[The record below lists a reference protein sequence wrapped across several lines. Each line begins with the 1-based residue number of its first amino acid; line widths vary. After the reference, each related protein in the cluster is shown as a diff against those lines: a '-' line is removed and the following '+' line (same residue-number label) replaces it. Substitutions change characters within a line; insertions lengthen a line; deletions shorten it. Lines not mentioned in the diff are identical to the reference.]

1 MHGLAINVT
10 SDLSNYERI
19 IPCGITVEG
28 KGVCSVKQSN
38 PVATVDIMLDA
49 FLKSFGHIF
58 DLEYE
63 RCSLSSLKGTMD
75 MYPTLSGA
83 KLDKVIE

>member
-28 KGVCSVKQSN
+28 KGVCSVEQSN
-38 PVATVDIMLDA
+38 PIATVDRILDS
-49 FLKSFGHIF
+49 FLKSFGQTF
-58 DLEYE
+58 ELEYE
-63 RCSLSSLKGTMD
+63 HCSLSSLKVI
-75 MYPTLSGA
+75 YFLLLLNFFYLCLST
-83 KLDKVIE
+83 